1 MCIHAKVYELYI
13 LNVCSLLYLNYTSIK
28 IFLVDFIL
36 PGNRTV
42 RRLENQLIFIG
53 GATGLELEA
62 GPTLFLLMELST
74 CNMNEKVVKML
85 SCFLPKLTSN
95 QGSLMHDFSVI
106 L

>member
-1 MCIHAKVYELYI
+1 M
-13 LNVCSLLYLNYTSIK
+13 NYTSIK
-28 IFLVDFIL
+28 KFLVDFIP

-42 RRLENQLIFIG
+42 RRLENQSIFIG

-62 GPTLFLLMELST
+62 GPTLFLLVELST